1 SAGNEANFRTSAYE
15 AITSYVTHA
24 TQDVIPVVQN
34 TVLTILQRMEH
45 LLSIHNQIV
54 GVDDRNNWNELQSNF
69 CSVIIAVIRKLGQ
82 GIQPLADRIMTLI
95 LQLIQAAGK
104 TSTMLEDAFLVVG
117 TLAAALEANFA
128 AYIPAFLPSLYPALK
143 AHEDTQLCTV
153 AVGII
158 GDISRALGE
167 SSAQYAADF
176 MTVLLEN
183 LRSDVLNRNVKITIL
198 SCFGDIALA
207 IGPAFEPYLQTT
219 MDVLGQAS
227 QLNPNP
233 LDYDSIDYI
242 GELRKGILEAYTG
255 VVTGLK
261 NTEKVPLLL
270 NYAQRILELVHKCLS
285 DEEKDDTT
293 MKLCYGL
300 IGDLADAFPGGQ
312 LKQLFL
318 TPWLASEMRSKHR
331 MSSETKKTLRWARD
345 RVKNATQ

>member
-1 SAGNEANFRTSAYE
+1 M
-15 AITSYVTHA
+15 
-24 TQDVIPVVQN
+24 
-34 TVLTILQRMEH
+34 LTFLQ
-45 LLSIHNQIV
+45 
-54 GVDDRNNWNELQSNF
+54 
-69 CSVIIAVIRKLGQ
+69 AVIRKLGQ

-117 TLAAALEANFA
+117 TLAAALEAGFA
-128 AYIPAFLPSLYPALK
+128 PYIPAFLPSLYPALK

-261 NTEKVPLLL
+261 NTEKGECLAHLFWKRVIIPIPAPLLL
-270 NYAQRILELVHKCLS
+270 NYAQRILELIHKCLS

-300 IGDLADAFPGGQ
+300 IGDLADAFPAGQ
-312 LKQLFL
+312 LKQVFL

-345 RVKNATQ
+345 VSASSSLPDERADVFLQRVKNATQ